1 MNKTVMRKREDL
13 IYPDESYKIVG
24 ILYDVFNNL
33 GSGHKE
39 CFYQKAIAIALTNEK
54 IKFKEQAYTPVTYK
68 NVKIGKYFLDFL
80 IDDKIVLE
88 IKKDSIFRK
97 QNIEQVYSYLKANNL
112 KLGILANFT
121 RTKVDYK
128 RILNIN

>member
-1 MNKTVMRKREDL
+1 MRKREDL